1 MEPALPD
8 FDDWWDYDQPAE
20 SEKKFCA
27 LLPRAEESGDRSYLV
42 QLLTQIARAQGLQR
56 QFAEAHATL
65 DRAQALLSDDLTQAW
80 IRYLLERGRVFN
92 SSNHPDEA
100 RPLFLDA
107 WERASAAH
115 EDFYAIDA
123 AHMLGIIEP
132 PAEQLAWD
140 LKALALAEQT
150 SKTRA
155 KKWPGSLYNNIGWTY
170 HDAGDYTQALAF
182 FQKALAFQEQRGK
195 TPEIRIA
202 RWTVAR
208 ALRSLG
214 QIEAAL
220 AMQRALLQDFER
232 SGEASGYVYEELGE
246 CLLTQGQPAEAQG
259 YFALAYAALA
269 KDPWLVANQ
278 SARLQRL
285 KELGST

>member
-8 FDDWWDYDQPAE
+8 FDDWWDYHKPDKTEA
-20 SEKKFCA
+20 KFRA
-27 LLPRAEESGDRSYLV
+27 LLPRAEEARDRSYLV

-65 DRAQALLSDDLTQAW
+65 DRAQTLLSDDLTQAQ
-80 IRYLLERGRVFN
+80 IRYLLERGRVIN

-100 RPLFLDA
+100 RPLFLGA

-115 EDFYAIDA
+115 EDLYAIDA

-132 PAEQLAWD
+132 PEEQLTWD

-150 SKTRA
+150 SDIRA

-170 HDAGDYTQALAF
+170 HDMGDYTQALAF

-195 TPEIRIA
+195 TAEIRIA
-202 RWTVAR
+202 RWAVAR
-208 ALRSLG
+208 ARRSLG
-214 QIEAAL
+214 QIDAAL
-220 AMQRALLQDFER
+220 AMQRALLQEFEQ
-232 SGEASGYVYEELGE
+232 SGETSGYVYEELGE
-246 CLLTQGQPAEAQG
+246 CLLTQGQQAQAKR
-259 YFALAYAALA
+259 YFALAYAELS
-269 KDPWLVANQ
+269 KDPWLAEKEP
-278 SARLQRL
+278 ARLERL
-285 KELGST
+285 KTLGSA